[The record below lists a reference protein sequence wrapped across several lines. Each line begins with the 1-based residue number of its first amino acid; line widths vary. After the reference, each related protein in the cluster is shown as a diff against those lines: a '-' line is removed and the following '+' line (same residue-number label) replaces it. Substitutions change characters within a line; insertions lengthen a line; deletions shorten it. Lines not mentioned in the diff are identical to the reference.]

1 MLFSVDKLYM
11 DLCRVVILE
20 RLMTILDDLEYIH
33 SIDKSNMLRV
43 IETFPEQLLEALSVV
58 EQSKIRKIDGRKINN
73 IVVAAVGGSA
83 IQGDLIRNWI
93 EDQMAIPLE
102 ICRDSTLPSYA
113 DRRTLVIAVSYSG
126 NSQETL
132 SQVIEA
138 CERRCKV
145 SSVTSGGQLERIS
158 EKLGIPTVKVRSGL
172 VPRAALPHLLTS
184 TAHIIWRSGL
194 MKSIQKE
201 IKLASRQLSEIRKEI
216 RAENPLQNNR
226 AKQFAIDL
234 LGKFPVIYSSA
245 RASGVARRMKNQF
258 NENSKVPSKF
268 ELLPEAI
275 HNEIEGWKR
284 LDAAEEAS
292 MPFSIVFI
300 RDTEETKSECV
311 GFEEMKKLLNEA
323 GVSEVKQVLLEG
335 ETKLGRLL
343 SGVYFGDF
351 VSFYLA
357 VARGFDP
364 TPIKSIEKLKKRIDG
379 RSRFKVRLEKRLRQ
393 L

>member
-1 MLFSVDKLYM
+1 
-11 DLCRVVILE
+11 
-20 RLMTILDDLEYIH
+20 MTMLDDLDYIH
-33 SIDKSNMLRV
+33 SIDKSNMLRA
-43 IETFPEQLLEALSVV
+43 IETFPEQLQEALSIF
-58 EQSKIRKIDGRKINN
+58 EQSKIRKTDGRGIGN

-93 EDQMAIPLE
+93 EDEMAIPLE
-102 ICRDSTLPSYA
+102 VCRDSTLPSYA

-126 NSQETL
+126 NTQETL
-132 SQVIEA
+132 SQVLEA
-138 CERRCKV
+138 YEKRCKV
-145 SSVTSGGQLERIS
+145 FSVTSGGQLAKIS
-158 EKLGIPTVKVRSGL
+158 KKLGVPTVKVRSGL

-184 TAHIIWRSGL
+184 TAHILWRSGL
-194 MKSIQKE
+194 IKSIQEE
-201 IKLASRQLSEIRKEI
+201 IKLASRQLGEIRREI
-216 RAENPLQNNR
+216 RAENPLQSNR

-234 LGKFPVIYSSA
+234 LGKFPVVYSSA
-245 RASGVARRMKNQF
+245 RVSGVARRMKNQF

-284 LDAAEEAS
+284 LNMAEEES
-292 MPFSIVFI
+292 MPFSIIFI
-300 RDTEETKSECV
+300 RDTEESKSECIR
-311 GFEEMKKLLNEA
+311 FEEMKKLLNEA
-323 GVSEVKQVLLEG
+323 GVSEVKQILLQG

-364 TPIKSIEKLKKRIDG
+364 TPIRSIEKLKKIIDG
-379 RSRFKVRLEKRLRQ
+379 RLKFKLSLEKRLRE

>member
-1 MLFSVDKLYM
+1 
-11 DLCRVVILE
+11 
-20 RLMTILDDLEYIH
+20 MTVLDDLEYVH

-58 EQSKIRKIDGRKINN
+58 EQSKIRKIDGRKIKN

-102 ICRDSTLPSYA
+102 ICRDSTLPSYV

-126 NSQETL
+126 NTQETL

-138 CERRCKV
+138 YERKCKV
-145 SSVTSGGQLERIS
+145 FSVTSGGQLARIS
-158 EKLGIPTVKVRSGL
+158 KKLTIPTIKVRSGL
-172 VPRAALPHLLTS
+172 VPRAALPHLLIS
-184 TAHIIWRSGL
+184 TAYILWRSGL
-194 MKSIQKE
+194 IKSIQKE
-201 IKLASRQLSEIRKEI
+201 IKLASRQLIKIRREI

-245 RASGVARRMKNQF
+245 RVSGVARRMKNQF

-284 LDAAEEAS
+284 LDVAEGVS
-292 MPFSIVFI
+292 VPFSIAFV
-300 RDTEETKSECV
+300 RDAEETRSERIR
-311 GFEEMKKLLNEA
+311 FEEMKKLLNEA
-323 GVSEVKQVLLEG
+323 GVSEVKQIPLEG
-335 ETKLGRLL
+335 ETNLGRLL

-379 RSRFKVRLEKRLRQ
+379 RLRFKVRLEKRLRE

>member
-11 DLCRVVILE
+11 DICRVVIIE
-20 RLMTILDDLEYIH
+20 RPMTMLDDLDYVH

-43 IETFPEQLLEALSVV
+43 IETFPEQLLEALSSV
-58 EQSKIRKIDGRKINN
+58 EQSKIRKTDGREINN
-73 IVVAAVGGSA
+73 VVVAAVGGSA
-83 IQGDLIRNWI
+83 IQGDLIRNWT
-93 EDQMAIPLE
+93 EDEMAIPLE
-102 ICRDSTLPSYA
+102 VCRDSTLPPYA

-126 NSQETL
+126 DTQETL

-138 CERRCKV
+138 CEKRCKV
-145 SSVTSGGQLERIS
+145 FSVTSGGQLAMIS
-158 EKLGIPTVKVRSGL
+158 KKLGVPTVKVRSGL

-184 TAHIIWRSGL
+184 TAYILWRSGL
-194 MKSIQKE
+194 IKSIQE
-201 IKLASRQLSEIRKEI
+201 EVKLASQQLSEIRREI
-216 RAENPLQNNR
+216 RADSPLQNNG
-226 AKQFAIDL
+226 AKQFAIGL

-245 RASGVARRMKNQF
+245 RVSGVARRMKNQF

-275 HNEIEGWKR
+275 HNDIEGWKR
-284 LDAAEEAS
+284 IDVAEEES
-292 MPFSIVFI
+292 MPFSIIFI
-300 RDTEETKSECV
+300 RDAEESRSERIR
-311 GFEEMKKLLNEA
+311 FEEMKKLLNEA
-323 GVSEVKQVLLEG
+323 GVSEVKQIPLEG

-364 TPIKSIEKLKKRIDG
+364 TPIRSIEKLKKRIDG
-379 RSRFKVRLEKRLRQ
+379 RLRFKVSLEKRVREL
-393 L
+393 

>member
-1 MLFSVDKLYM
+1 
-11 DLCRVVILE
+11 
-20 RLMTILDDLEYIH
+20 MTILDDLGYIH

-43 IETFPEQLLEALSVV
+43 IETFPEQLLEALSIA
-58 EQSKIRKIDGRKINN
+58 EQSEIRKIDRKEINN

-83 IQGDLIRNWI
+83 IQGDLIRNWV
-93 EDQMAIPLE
+93 EDQMAIPME
-102 ICRDSTLPSYA
+102 VCRDSALPSYA

-126 NSQETL
+126 DTQETL
-132 SQVIEA
+132 SQVLEA
-138 CERRCKV
+138 YERRCQV
-145 SSVTSGGQLERIS
+145 FSVTSGGQLARIS
-158 EKLGIPTVKVRSGL
+158 KKLGVPTVKVRRGL

-184 TAHIIWRSGL
+184 TAHILWRSGSI
-194 MKSIQKE
+194 KSIREE
-201 IKLASRQLSEIRKEI
+201 IKLASSQLSQIRREI

-234 LGKFPVIYSSA
+234 LGKYPVIYSSA
-245 RASGVARRMKNQF
+245 RVSGVARRMKNQF

-268 ELLPEAI
+268 ELLPEAV

-284 LDAAEEAS
+284 LNLAEEES
-292 MPFSIVFI
+292 MPFSILFI
-300 RDTEETKSECV
+300 RDTEESQSERIR
-311 GFEEMKKLLNEA
+311 FEEMKKLLNEA
-323 GVSEVKQVLLEG
+323 GVSEVKQVLLKG

-351 VSFYLA
+351 VSLYLA

-364 TPIKSIEKLKKRIDG
+364 TPIRSIEKLKKRIDE
-379 RSRFKVRLEKRLRQ
+379 RLRFKAGLEKRLRQ

>member
-1 MLFSVDKLYM
+1 MLFSIDKLYM
-11 DLCRVVILE
+11 DICRVVILE
-20 RLMTILDDLEYIH
+20 RPMTILDDLEYIH

-58 EQSKIRKIDGRKINN
+58 ERSKIRKIDGRKVNS

-83 IQGDLIRNWI
+83 IQGDLIRNWN

-126 NSQETL
+126 NTQETL
-132 SQVIEA
+132 SQVVEA
-138 CERRCKV
+138 YERRCKV
-145 SSVTSGGQLERIS
+145 FSVTSGGQLERIS
-158 EKLGIPTVKVRSGL
+158 EKLGVPTVKVRSGL

-194 MKSIQKE
+194 MKSIQEE
-201 IKLASRQLSEIRKEI
+201 IKLASRELSEIRKEI

-234 LGKFPVIYSSA
+234 LGKFPAIYSSA
-245 RASGVARRMKNQF
+245 RTSGVARRMKNQF

-275 HNEIEGWKR
+275 HNEVEGWKR

-300 RDTEETKSECV
+300 RDTEETESECV

>member
-1 MLFSVDKLYM
+1 MLLSVDKLYM
-11 DLCRVVILE
+11 DICRVVILE
-20 RLMTILDDLEYIH
+20 RPMTMLDDLDYIH

-43 IETFPEQLLEALSVV
+43 IETFPEQLLEALSIV
-58 EQSKIRKIDGRKINN
+58 EQSKIRKTDGREINN

-83 IQGDLIRNWI
+83 IQGDLIRNWT
-93 EDQMAIPLE
+93 EDEMAIPLE
-102 ICRDSTLPSYA
+102 VCRDSTLPSYA

-126 NSQETL
+126 DTQETL

-138 CERRCKV
+138 YEKRCKV
-145 SSVTSGGQLERIS
+145 FSVTSGGQLAMIS
-158 EKLGIPTVKVRSGL
+158 KKLGVPTVKVRSGL

-184 TAHIIWRSGL
+184 TAHVLWRSRL
-194 MKSIQKE
+194 IKSIQEE
-201 IKLASRQLSEIRKEI
+201 IKLASRQLSEIRREI
-216 RAENPLQNNR
+216 RADSPLQNNS
-226 AKQFAIDL
+226 AKQFAIEL

-245 RASGVARRMKNQF
+245 RVSGVARRMKNQF
-258 NENSKVPSKF
+258 NENSKVLSKF

-284 LDAAEEAS
+284 LDVAEEES
-292 MPFSIVFI
+292 MPFSIIFI
-300 RDTEETKSECV
+300 RDSEESKSERIR
-311 GFEEMKKLLNEA
+311 FEEMKKLLNEA
-323 GVSEVKQVLLEG
+323 GVSEVKQIPLEG

-364 TPIKSIEKLKKRIDG
+364 TPIRSIEKLKKRIDG
-379 RSRFKVRLEKRLRQ
+379 RLRFKVSLEKRVREL
-393 L
+393 

>member
-1 MLFSVDKLYM
+1 M
-11 DLCRVVILE
+11 
-20 RLMTILDDLEYIH
+20 LDDLDYIH
-33 SIDKSNMLRV
+33 SIDKSNMLKV
-43 IETFPEQLLEALSVV
+43 IETFPEQLLEALSIV
-58 EQSKIRKIDGRKINN
+58 EQSEIPKIDGRKINN

-113 DRRTLVIAVSYSG
+113 DGRTLVIAVSYSG
-126 NSQETL
+126 DTQETL

-145 SSVTSGGQLERIS
+145 FSVTSGGQLARIS
-158 EKLGIPTVKVRSGL
+158 KRLGVPTVKVRSGL

-184 TAHIIWRSGL
+184 TAYILSRSGL
-194 MKSIQKE
+194 IKSIQEE
-201 IKLASRQLSEIRKEI
+201 IKLASRQLSEIRGEI
-216 RAENPLQNNR
+216 RAENPLENNR
-226 AKQFAIDL
+226 AKQFALDM
-234 LGKFPVIYSSA
+234 LGKFPVIYSST
-245 RASGVARRMKNQF
+245 RVSGVARRMKNQF

-284 LDAAEEAS
+284 LDVAEEAS
-292 MPFSIVFI
+292 VPFSIVFV
-300 RDTEETKSECV
+300 RDTGESESERLR
-311 GFEEMKKLLNEA
+311 FEEMKKILNEA
-323 GVSEVKQVLLEG
+323 GFSEVKQVLLEG

-351 VSFYLA
+351 ASFYLA

-364 TPIKSIEKLKKRIDG
+364 TLIKSIEKLKKRIDG
-379 RSRFKVRLEKRLRQ
+379 RSKFKVRLEKRLRQ

>member
-11 DLCRVVILE
+11 DICRVVILD
-20 RLMTILDDLEYIH
+20 RPMTALDDLEYIH
-33 SIDKSNMLRV
+33 SIDRSNMLRV
-43 IETFPEQLLEALSVV
+43 IETFPEQLLEALSIA
-58 EQSKIRKIDGRKINN
+58 EQSEIRKIDRRKISN

-93 EDQMAIPLE
+93 EDRMAIPFE
-102 ICRDSTLPSYA
+102 VCRDSALPSYA

-126 NSQETL
+126 DTQETL
-132 SQVIEA
+132 SQVLEA
-138 CERRCKV
+138 YEKRCRV
-145 SSVTSGGQLERIS
+145 FSVTSGGQLARIS
-158 EKLGIPTVKVRSGL
+158 KKLGVPKVEVRRGL
-172 VPRAALPHLLTS
+172 VPRAALPHLLIS
-184 TAHIIWRSGL
+184 AAYVLWRSGL
-194 MKSIQKE
+194 IKSLREE
-201 IKLASRQLSEIRKEI
+201 IKLASSQLSLMRREI
-216 RAENPLQNNR
+216 RAENPLQSNR

-234 LGKFPVIYSSA
+234 LGKYPVIYSST
-245 RASGVARRMKNQF
+245 RVSGVARRIKNQF

-268 ELLPEAI
+268 ELLPEAV

-284 LDAAEEAS
+284 LNMAEEES

-300 RDTEETKSECV
+300 RDTEESLSERIR
-311 GFEEMKKLLNEA
+311 FEEMKKLLNEA
-323 GVSEVKQVLLEG
+323 GISEFKQILLEG

-343 SGVYFGDF
+343 SGVYFGDL
-351 VSFYLA
+351 VSLYLA

-379 RSRFKVRLEKRLRQ
+379 RLRFKLSLEKRVRQ

>member
-11 DLCRVVILE
+11 DICRVVILE
-20 RLMTILDDLEYIH
+20 RLMTILDDLDYIH

-43 IETFPEQLLEALSVV
+43 IEAFPEQLLEALSAV
-58 EQSKIRKIDGRKINN
+58 EQSKIRKINGRKINN
-73 IVVAAVGGSA
+73 IVIAAVGGSA

-93 EDQMAIPLE
+93 EDRMAIPME

-113 DRRTLVIAVSYSG
+113 DRRTLVIAASYSG
-126 NSQETL
+126 NTQETL
-132 SQVIEA
+132 SQVVEA
-138 CERRCKV
+138 YERRCKV
-145 SSVTSGGQLERIS
+145 FSVTSGGQLARIS
-158 EKLGIPTVKVRSGL
+158 KRLGVPTVKVQSGL

-184 TAHIIWRSGL
+184 TAHILWRSGL
-194 MKSIQKE
+194 IKSIQGE
-201 IKLASRQLSEIRKEI
+201 IKLASRQLSEKRRDIRT
-216 RAENPLQNNR
+216 ENPLQNNR
-226 AKQFAIDL
+226 AKQFAVDL

-245 RASGVARRMKNQF
+245 RVSGVARRVKNQF

-268 ELLPEAI
+268 ELLPEAV

-284 LDAAEEAS
+284 LNVAEEAGI
-292 MPFSIVFI
+292 PFSIVFI
-300 RDTEETKSECV
+300 RDTEESKSERIR
-311 GFEEMKKLLNEA
+311 FEEMKKILNEA
-323 GVSEVKQVLLEG
+323 GFSEVKEVLLEG

-379 RSRFKVRLEKRLRQ
+379 RLRFKVRL
-393 L
+393 